1 MPHKS
6 ANGVHR
12 FQENPFFSKIE
23 VSEQNPQNPSP
34 TLFCWEQAS
43 TMMFHIYIYIHK
55 YLHRMEWYEY
65 NFIQGWVISDNA
77 TFSDLL
83 VVALAPPF
91 GHAAA
96 SDNP

>member
-1 MPHKS
+1 
-6 ANGVHR
+6 
-12 FQENPFFSKIE
+12 
-23 VSEQNPQNPSP
+23 
-34 TLFCWEQAS
+34 
-43 TMMFHIYIYIHK
+43 
-55 YLHRMEWYEY
+55 MEWYEY